1 MNQALSPAQRQQ
13 TEAVFLGDTE
23 TSASLAAIE
32 AAVGEDRQCP
42 HCGTPGAIS
51 RGKARGLRRY
61 QCKEC
66 RKTFNAATGTPL
78 SGLHRKDKW
87 LSFGACLADGL
98 TVRASAERCGLAV
111 NTALRWRHR
120 FLAGK
125 DLKARK
131 LTGIVEADEKTYVLE
146 SRKGARNLERK
157 ARRRGGKASK
167 RGLSDEQVPVLVV
180 ADRSGA
186 TVSAVLPAVN
196 ADTLR
201 EVIAPVVDEDIVW
214 LSLQAVCVHVMF
226 FVKSEGWIDMDHKQ
240 FQEWLSGIDHLSP
253 AQRQQTEAVF
263 LGDTETSASLAA
275 IEAAVGEDRQ
285 CPHCG
290 TPGAI
295 SRGKA
300 RGLRRYQCKECR
312 KTFNAATGTPLSGLH
327 RKDKWLSFGAC
338 LADGLTV
345 RASAERCGLAVNTAL
360 RWRHRFLAAKDLKA
374 RKLTGIVEADET
386 YVLESRKGARNL
398 ERKARRRG
406 GKASKRGLS
415 DEQVPVLVVAD
426 RSGATV
432 SAVLPAVNADTLREV
447 IAPVVDEDIVLVTDG
462 HRACP
467 RCAAAIGAHH
477 EALNLSRSER
487 VRGAFHIQIAADP
500 AVNNRHSRLK
510 DFLRRYRGVATRYLD
525 NYLRWFQRLELEN
538 ASPRA
543 CLATAIACPCIQFVN

>member
-1 MNQALSPAQRQQ
+1 
-13 TEAVFLGDTE
+13 
-23 TSASLAAIE
+23 
-32 AAVGEDRQCP
+32 
-42 HCGTPGAIS
+42 
-51 RGKARGLRRY
+51 
-61 QCKEC
+61 
-66 RKTFNAATGTPL
+66 
-78 SGLHRKDKW
+78 
-87 LSFGACLADGL
+87 
-98 TVRASAERCGLAV
+98 
-111 NTALRWRHR
+111 
-120 FLAGK
+120 
-125 DLKARK
+125 
-131 LTGIVEADEKTYVLE
+131 
-146 SRKGARNLERK
+146 
-157 ARRRGGKASK
+157 
-167 RGLSDEQVPVLVV
+167 
-180 ADRSGA
+180 
-186 TVSAVLPAVN
+186 
-196 ADTLR
+196 
-201 EVIAPVVDEDIVW
+201 
-214 LSLQAVCVHVMF
+214 
-226 FVKSEGWIDMDHKQ
+226 MDHKQ

-462 HRACP
+462 HRADP

-500 AVNNRHSRLK
+500 AVNNRHGRLK

-543 CLATAIACPCIQFVN
+543 CLATAIARPCIQFVN

>member
-1 MNQALSPAQRQQ
+1 
-13 TEAVFLGDTE
+13 
-23 TSASLAAIE
+23 
-32 AAVGEDRQCP
+32 
-42 HCGTPGAIS
+42 
-51 RGKARGLRRY
+51 
-61 QCKEC
+61 
-66 RKTFNAATGTPL
+66 
-78 SGLHRKDKW
+78 
-87 LSFGACLADGL
+87 
-98 TVRASAERCGLAV
+98 
-111 NTALRWRHR
+111 
-120 FLAGK
+120 
-125 DLKARK
+125 
-131 LTGIVEADEKTYVLE
+131 
-146 SRKGARNLERK
+146 
-157 ARRRGGKASK
+157 
-167 RGLSDEQVPVLVV
+167 
-180 ADRSGA
+180 
-186 TVSAVLPAVN
+186 
-196 ADTLR
+196 
-201 EVIAPVVDEDIVW
+201 
-214 LSLQAVCVHVMF
+214 
-226 FVKSEGWIDMDHKQ
+226 MDHKQ

-275 IEAAVGEDRQ
+275 IEAAVGGDRQ

-290 TPGAI
+290 TLGAI

-327 RKDKWLSFGAC
+327 HKDKWLSFGAC

-345 RASAERCGLAVNTAL
+345 RASAERCGLAVNTAF
-360 RWRHRFLAAKDLKA
+360 RWRHRFPAAKDLKA

-386 YVLESRKGARNL
+386 YVPESRKGARNL

-462 HRACP
+462 HRAYP

-543 CLATAIACPCIQFVN
+543 CLATAIARPCIQFVN

>member
-1 MNQALSPAQRQQ
+1 MPALWHARRHIAWQGKGSATVPVQRMQ
-13 TEAVFLGDTE
+13 
-23 TSASLAAIE
+23 
-32 AAVGEDRQCP
+32 EDIQCRDR
-42 HCGTPGAIS
+42 H
-51 RGKARGLRRY
+51 
-61 QCKEC
+61 
-66 RKTFNAATGTPL
+66 PL

-111 NTALRWRHR
+111 NTA
-120 FLAGK
+120 F
-125 DLKARK
+125 
-131 LTGIVEADEKTYVLE
+131 
-146 SRKGARNLERK
+146 
-157 ARRRGGKASK
+157 
-167 RGLSDEQVPVLVV
+167 
-180 ADRSGA
+180 
-186 TVSAVLPAVN
+186 
-196 ADTLR
+196 
-201 EVIAPVVDEDIVW
+201 
-214 LSLQAVCVHVMF
+214 
-226 FVKSEGWIDMDHKQ
+226 
-240 FQEWLSGIDHLSP
+240 
-253 AQRQQTEAVF
+253 
-263 LGDTETSASLAA
+263 
-275 IEAAVGEDRQ
+275 
-285 CPHCG
+285 
-290 TPGAI
+290 
-295 SRGKA
+295 
-300 RGLRRYQCKECR
+300 
-312 KTFNAATGTPLSGLH
+312 
-327 RKDKWLSFGAC
+327 
-338 LADGLTV
+338 
-345 RASAERCGLAVNTAL
+345 

-462 HRACP
+462 HRAYP

-487 VRGAFHIQIAADP
+487 VRGAFHIQT
-500 AVNNRHSRLK
+500 VNNRHSRLK

-543 CLATAIACPCIQFVN
+543 CLATAIARPCIQFVN